1 MPWFVWVG
9 SLQSL
14 GTSSPKSWGCWDAS
28 RERCWQGHVP
38 SSEKPFVLRDNQ
50 NLRRACGNKKPT
62 EMCPPWLGLPWAD
75 YSAFSCL
82 SFSVRKMGI
91 RSWQGLN

>member
-50 NLRRACGNKKPT
+50 NLRRACGNKNPQKCVRRGWVCRGQT
-62 EMCPPWLGLPWAD
+62 TQHSRA
-75 YSAFSCL
+75 SVSL
-82 SFSVRKMGI
+82 SGKWGYDRGKG
-91 RSWQGLN
+91 